1 MQGLTMALLVNTENF
16 DREVKN
22 SPLPVV
28 IDMYATWCGPCKMM
42 APLFDQLAKD
52 LGDHYK
58 FVKIN
63 IDEERDIAVK
73 YNVSS
78 IPTFLFLKDG
88 QLVAKETGYMS
99 KDALTN
105 KITAH
110 LG

>member
-1 MQGLTMALLVNTENF
+1 MTMIVNTQNF
-16 DREVKN
+16 EEEVKK

-42 APLFDQLAKD
+42 APVFDQLAKD
-52 LGDHYK
+52 MAGQYK

-63 IDEERDIAVK
+63 IDEERDLAVQ

-88 QLVAKETGYMS
+88 KMVAKETGYMN
-99 KDALTN
+99 KDALVS
-105 KITAH
+105 KITGH

>member
-1 MQGLTMALLVNTENF
+1 MAILVNTENF
-16 DREVKN
+16 DQEVKN
-22 SPLPVV
+22 STLPVV

-52 LGDHYK
+52 LGDKYK

-88 QLVAKETGYMS
+88 QLVAKETGYMN

-110 LG
+110 LGS